1 MSRQLK
7 LPYYAQAALLLIGLY
22 VFISM
27 LVQMQDII
35 LPIIYATIT
44 AILLS
49 PGVNFLIRKK
59 INHSLSIVIVL
70 VGALLAMVVIVLL
83 LSSPISNLTD
93 AWPQLVIKFTD
104 FFNQT
109 IFWAADYFGISY
121 QKINTAV
128 LNARSEILNNS
139 SSAIGLTI
147 TTMSGFLSTLFLT
160 PVYIFMVLFYKN
172 HLLRFIHKLFVE
184 KHQEKLTK
192 ILHETKYIIQGY
204 LVGLFF
210 EFVIVAILNTIGLF
224 ILGIDYAIM
233 LGIGL
238 ALLNVIPYLGG
249 LIGVGILM
257 IIALVTKS
265 PVHVVYVFVMYNV
278 IQLIDNNYI
287 VPKIIGEKVKLNAF
301 VSLVTVIAGAA
312 LWGIPGMFLSI
323 PLTAILKIIFDHTD
337 QLKPWGFLFGNA
349 MEGKEN

>member
-1 MSRQLK
+1 
-7 LPYYAQAALLLIGLY
+7 
-22 VFISM
+22 M

-49 PGVNFLIRKK
+49 PGVNFFIRKK
-59 INHSLSIVIVL
+59 VNPSLSIVIVL
-70 VGALLAMVVIVLL
+70 VGAILVIAMIVLL
-83 LSSPISNLTD
+83 LSSPINNLTD
-93 AWPQLVIKFTD
+93 AWPQLVAKFTA

-109 IFWAADYFGISY
+109 IFWAADYFNISY
-121 QKINTAV
+121 EKINAGV
-128 LNARSEILNNS
+128 LKAKSEMINNS
-139 SSAIGLTI
+139 GSAIGITI
-147 TTMSGFLSTLFLT
+147 TTMSGFFSTLFLT

-172 HLLRFIHKLFVE
+172 HILRFIHKLFAE

-210 EFVIVAILNTIGLF
+210 EFVIVSVLNTIGLF

-233 LGIGL
+233 LGIAL

-249 LIGVGILM
+249 IIGVGILM
-257 IIALVTKS
+257 IIALVTKT
-265 PVHVVYVFVMYNV
+265 PIYVLYVFVMYNV

-287 VPKIIGEKVKLNAF
+287 VPKIIGEKVKLNAL

-323 PLTAILKIIFDHTD
+323 PLTAILKIVFDHTE

-349 MEGKEN
+349 MEDE